1 MKQNLDNFIITNKN
15 SINYNPIDEKLS
27 DNFENNFMLKLTEEK
42 KTKITINNSNLSG
55 KDYTKL
61 IFTSV
66 FTFLVFTLVLIFY
79 FIQQEITQNPLTY
92 LEFYKSYN
100 FDFSVYFKN
109 KIMLFIVITFS
120 IYMFIDIK
128 FANKKQKI
136 V

>member
-79 FIQQEITQNPLTY
+79 FIQQAIPQNPLTY